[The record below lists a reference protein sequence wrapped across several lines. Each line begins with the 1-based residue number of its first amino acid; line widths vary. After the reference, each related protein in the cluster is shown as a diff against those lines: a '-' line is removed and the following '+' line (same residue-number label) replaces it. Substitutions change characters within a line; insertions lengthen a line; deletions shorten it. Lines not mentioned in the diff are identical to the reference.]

1 MSAKVKSKFLV
12 SCLDRLTF
20 TDKMVII
27 IKVFYCF
34 AKGGDFMKF
43 KKTAAFFCAA
53 ALSLT
58 AMSVTAFADGGV
70 AIDEENF
77 PDEKFRAYV
86 SENCDTDEDGNL
98 SDEEISAVKE
108 INCSSLGIAYLDGI
122 ENFTALEKLDC
133 RENKELYWFD
143 ISKNTALKELFC
155 NGCEDY
161 YIKRLACDDDDYSG
175 GSGYYTL
182 SLDKTTALLA
192 NAANEESKLDDL
204 SEADVSSA
212 VNNGPFVIEE
222 ISLPD
227 NMSNNDGE
235 KFPTR
240 TVVGIAIA
248 GTAAVVAAVA
258 GVALAVSKK
267 RK

>member
-1 MSAKVKSKFLV
+1 M
-12 SCLDRLTF
+12 R
-20 TDKMVII
+20 
-27 IKVFYCF
+27 
-34 AKGGDFMKF
+34 F

-155 NGCEDY
+155 NGCGVLEIDISDNPYLLQACVNGEIEEHEDY